1 MRRARKLVYNAREI
15 FIVVSL
21 TYKELMMRRMRLL
34 SIVCLTALLVAA
46 PQADAALSPV
56 GIWTGNVGLSIDAV
70 GSNSSPVGNI
80 QASIPSGATILAAYL
95 YSAGTP
101 YPWYPDWGSP
111 ASPTTTADYNGAG
124 ISLAGTSITNFDT
137 IVGAT
142 STRTDIGAW
151 YTGRA
156 DVTGL
161 ISSLATS
168 GPAYSW
174 SVVEG
179 FNLNSRIDGEVLAI
193 VYEHASLSEASV
205 TLLDGGQ
212 DTGGETTVVNFN
224 KPLTDTSDAGFFAEM
239 SLAISFSTAGG
250 QVSNVDING
259 NRLTSSA
266 GGYDDGIFSDGGL
279 LTAGG
284 IGDSTANPADPMST
298 SAADDELYDLSPFL
312 NTGDTSFTM
321 FTSNPTNDDNI
332 FMMGLYITAEIGS
345 VNDPIPAPGAVI
357 LGTLG
362 VSLVGWM
369 RRRRAL

>member
-1 MRRARKLVYNAREI
+1 MSKL
-15 FIVVSL
+15 
-21 TYKELMMRRMRLL
+21 KLL
-34 SIVCLTALLVAA
+34 SLVCLMGLIVAA
-46 PQADAALSPV
+46 PQANAALSPV

-101 YPWYPDWGSP
+101 YPWYSNSP
-111 ASPTTTADYNGAG
+111 QTVADYNGAG
-124 ISLAGTSITNFDT
+124 ITLAGTAITNYDT
-137 IVGAT
+137 LVGAT
-142 STRTDIGAW
+142 SGRPAIGDW

-156 DVTGL
+156 DVTSL
-161 ISSLATS
+161 ITSLATS

-179 FNLNSRIDGEVLAI
+179 STLNNRIDGEVLAI
-193 VYEHASLSEASV
+193 VYEHASLPEASV

-212 DTGGETTVVNFN
+212 DTDGETTTVNFN
-224 KPLTDTSDAGFFAEM
+224 KPLTDTSDAGFFADM
-239 SLAISFSTAGG
+239 SLAISFSTAGS

-266 GGYDDGIFSDGGL
+266 GGYNDGAYGDGML
-279 LTAGG
+279 ITAGG
-284 IGDSTANPADPMST
+284 IGDSTANPTNPT
-298 SAADDELYDLSPFL
+298 SAASADDELYDLTPFL

-321 FTSNPTNDDNI
+321 YTDNPTDDDNI

-357 LGTLG
+357 LGSLG

>member
-1 MRRARKLVYNAREI
+1 MMKKLQ
-15 FIVVSL
+15 
-21 TYKELMMRRMRLL
+21 LL
-34 SIVCLTALLVAA
+34 SLVCLLCLVIAA
-46 PQADAALSPV
+46 PQANAALSPV

-70 GSNSSPVGNI
+70 GSNSSPVGSI
-80 QASIPSGATILAAYL
+80 QASIPTGATVLAAYL

-101 YPWYPDWGSP
+101 YPWD
-111 ASPTTTADYNGAG
+111 ASAPQNVGDYNGAG
-124 ISLAGTSITNFDT
+124 ISLAGTGVTNYDT

-142 STRTDIGAW
+142 SGRPAIGAW

-156 DVTGL
+156 DVTSL
-161 ISSLATS
+161 VSSLATA

-179 FNLNSRIDGEVLAI
+179 SSLNGYIDGEVLAV
-193 VYEHASLSEASV
+193 VYEHASMPEASV

-212 DTGGETTVVNFN
+212 DTDGETTTVNFS

-239 SLAISFSTAGG
+239 SLAISFSTAGS

-266 GGYDDGIFSDGGL
+266 GGYDDGGSYDGGL

-284 IGDSTANPADPMST
+284 IGDSTANPTSPNSS

-312 NTGDTSFTM
+312 NTGDTSLTLL
-321 FTSNPTNDDNI
+321 TNNPSDDDNI
-332 FMMGLYITAEIGS
+332 FMMGLYITADIGS
-345 VNDPIPAPGAVI
+345 INDDVIPAPGAVL
-357 LGTLG
+357 LGSIG
-362 VSLVGWM
+362 VSIVGWM